1 MERQAETRRLDDF
14 QLRTGDA
21 LIVVDV
27 QNDFL
32 PGGKLAVTAGD
43 EVVPALN
50 EYQRRFVSRGLPI
63 FATRDWHPTDHCS
76 FTQRGGR
83 WPAHCVAGTPGAEFA
98 AGLLLPAAAVV
109 ISKATLP
116 EAEAYSAFAGGDLAQ
131 AAFGLVGKREPALQ
145 RLALGAAD
153 AGSLALQALAH
164 EVGVQPDAALHQRD
178 HRSQPGGSAA
188 ADLAHQAAGALVG
201 DFAAVE
207 LLVEHVE
214 RAVVAGEQAIGL
226 HGEIGPTQADEFAL
240 DLP

>member
-14 QLRTGDA
+14 QPRTGDA

-131 AAFGLVGKREPALQ
+131 RLRRAGVGRLFVGGLATDYCVLETVRDGLAEGFAVVLLVDAVRAVSADDGARAVAQ
-145 RLALGAAD
+145 MSALGA
-153 AGSLALQALAH
+153 GLACL
-164 EVGVQPDAALHQRD
+164 
-178 HRSQPGGSAA
+178 
-188 ADLAHQAAGALVG
+188 
-201 DFAAVE
+201 
-207 LLVEHVE
+207 
-214 RAVVAGEQAIGL
+214 GEAR
-226 HGEIGPTQADEFAL
+226 
-240 DLP
+240 

>member
-131 AAFGLVGKREPALQ
+131 RLRRAGVGRLFVGGLATDYCVLETVRDGLAEGFAVVLLVDAVRAVSADDGARAVAQ
-145 RLALGAAD
+145 MSALGA
-153 AGSLALQALAH
+153 SLARL
-164 EVGVQPDAALHQRD
+164 G
-178 HRSQPGGSAA
+178 
-188 ADLAHQAAGALVG
+188 
-201 DFAAVE
+201 E
-207 LLVEHVE
+207 L
-214 RAVVAGEQAIGL
+214 R
-226 HGEIGPTQADEFAL
+226 
-240 DLP
+240 